1 MLQTLTQ
8 KLSGLSIYVKLALAV
23 LAYQAVFITCLE
35 AFVYSKHNEI
45 VSILA
50 QNETNATN
58 GTNATI
64 ETYANARSMPV
75 YHVLFI
81 IAQFFQLGIYV
92 DAIYNQNTIQIIAL
106 TLFEFGILIYSVIQ
120 VFQSAQILKN
130 ISISKQITILPYE
143 ITIIVLISIL
153 ATGFAYLAY
162 KLYQEFG
169 WSIYKKI
176 GADMAMR
183 DRYKM
188 YQIFIML
195 LKFDLFFFVGLSAQI
210 LVLVIFISNGQADQI
225 AGHIVMSSV
234 ISTSMLMAAFLGVKK
249 ENKLMMYLF
258 MVGCVGTEVY
268 FTIKLVDISK
278 QPQKYSG
285 TRIFATFFVC
295 ICMILGVV
303 TLIISALCLR
313 NFDKGLKYHL
323 SRDCNNENE
332 TGDQFP
338 PGNNGF
344 NLESVRGTIKRWS
357 ID

>member
-1 MLQTLTQ
+1 MLQPLTQ
-8 KLSGLSIYVKLALAV
+8 KLSGLSFYAKLALAV

-35 AFVYSKHNEI
+35 AFVYTKHSQI

-50 QNETNATN
+50 QNETDATN
-58 GTNATI
+58 D

-81 IAQFFQLGIYV
+81 LAQFFQLGIYV

-120 VFQSAQILKN
+120 VFQSEQILKT
-130 ISISKQITILPYE
+130 IPKQITILPYE

-195 LKFDLFFFVGLSAQI
+195 LKFDLFFFVGLSVQI
-210 LVLVIFISNGQADQI
+210 LVLVIFISNGRADQI
-225 AGHIVMSSV
+225 AEHIIMSSV

-249 ENKLMMYLF
+249 ENKIMMYLF

-268 FTIKLVDISK
+268 FMIKLIDISAH
-278 QPQKYSG
+278 PEKYSG

-303 TLIISALCLR
+303 TLTISALCLR

-338 PGNNGF
+338 SGNDGF

>member
-8 KLSGLSIYVKLALAV
+8 KLSGLSYYAKLALA
-23 LAYQAVFITCLE
+23 LSAYQAIFIACLE
-35 AFVYSKHNEI
+35 AFVFSKHLEI
-45 VSILA
+45 VSILTPNA
-50 QNETNATN
+50 NATQY
-58 GTNATI
+58 GD
-64 ETYANARSMPV
+64 ESKEEYANARSISV

-81 IAQFFQLGIYV
+81 VAQFFQLGIYI
-92 DAIYNQNTIQIIAL
+92 DAIHNQNTIQIIAL
-106 TLFEFGILIYSVIQ
+106 MLFEFGILIYSVIQ
-120 VFQSAQILKN
+120 VYQSVQILKTVAE
-130 ISISKQITILPYE
+130 QINILPYE
-143 ITIIVLISIL
+143 ITIIVLIFIL
-153 ATGFAYLAY
+153 ANGFAYLAY

-183 DRYKM
+183 
-188 YQIFIML
+188 
-195 LKFDLFFFVGLSAQI
+195 AE
-210 LVLVIFISNGQADQI
+210 GQATQI
-225 AGHIVMSSV
+225 AEHIVMSSV

-249 ENKLMMYLF
+249 ENKALMYLF

-268 FTIKLVDISK
+268 FTIKLVDIST
-278 QPQKYSG
+278 QPQKYLG

-295 ICMILGVV
+295 ICMILGAV
-303 TLIISALCLR
+303 TLVISALCLR
-313 NFDKGLKYHL
+313 NFNKGLKYHL

-332 TGDQFP
+332 AGDQFP

>member
-1 MLQTLTQ
+1 MLQTLSQ
-8 KLSGLSIYVKLALAV
+8 KLSGLSFYAKLALAIS
-23 LAYQAVFITCLE
+23 AYQAVFITCLE
-35 AFVYSKHNEI
+35 AFVYSKHTEI

-50 QNETNATN
+50 QNETELPD
-58 GTNATI
+58 
-64 ETYANARSMPV
+64 ETYANARSIPV

-81 IAQFFQLGIYV
+81 LAQFFQLGIYV
-92 DAIYNQNTIQIIAL
+92 DAIHNQNTIQIIAL

-130 ISISKQITILPYE
+130 ITEQITILPYE

-153 ATGFAYLAY
+153 ATGFAYIAY

-195 LKFDLFFFVGLSAQI
+195 LKFDLFFFVDLSAQI
-210 LVLVIFISNGQADQI
+210 LVLVIFINNGQADQI
-225 AGHIVMSSV
+225 AEHIIMSSV
-234 ISTSMLMAAFLGVKK
+234 ISTTMLMAAFLGVKK

-268 FTIKLVDISK
+268 FTIKLVDISAH
-278 QPQKYSG
+278 PDKYSG

-295 ICMILGVV
+295 ICMLLGVV
-303 TLIISALCLR
+303 TLVISALCLR

-323 SRDCNNENE
+323 SRDCNSETE